1 MAVENYACALTNVY
15 TFGPTFRAEVSNTQ
29 RHLSEFWMIEPEICF
44 AGLEELFTLIEGYVK
59 FCIDYCFKNV
69 LDDMEY
75 FADMYKR
82 NLKER
87 EKTGK
92 AIEGFEDLEVYLKK
106 ILDTPFQK
114 MSYTKAV
121 EFLKEEIAAKKVTF
135 ENPVDWGLD
144 LKSEHERYICEKLIK
159 GPVFLFNYPKDIKA
173 FYMKRNEDGKT
184 VQGTDLLLPFVGE
197 VVGGSVREERLEV
210 L

>member
-1 MAVENYACALTNVY
+1 
-15 TFGPTFRAEVSNTQ
+15 
-29 RHLSEFWMIEPEICF
+29 MIEPEICF

-92 AIEGFEDLEVYLKK
+92 AVEGFEDLEVYLKK

-184 VQGTDLLLPFVGE
+184 V
-197 VVGGSVREERLEV
+197 
-210 L
+210 